1 MSVTSEAVASRRG
14 PLVVAGGVLA
24 AIVVGSLADAVLAL
38 LALAVGAPDDF
49 QPLMP
54 GSYIFLT
61 TVGVVAGAIGW
72 AIIRKVS
79 KDPEA
84 LLRWLVPTVVV
95 VSFVPDFLL
104 FGEGGAAGV
113 VALLLMHVVV
123 AVVAVFAY
131 RKVMPLS

>member
-1 MSVTSEAVASRRG
+1 MSVTSEAVVARRG

-24 AIVVGSLADAVLAL
+24 AIVVASLADAVLAL

-84 LLRWLVPTVVV
+84 LMRWLVPTVVAL
-95 VSFVPDFLL
+95 SFVPDFLL
-104 FGEGGAAGV
+104 FGEGGVAGV

>member
-1 MSVTSEAVASRRG
+1 MSVASAATPVRRG
-14 PLVVAGGVLA
+14 PLVVIGGVVG
-24 AIVVGSLADAVLAL
+24 AIVVASLADAI
-38 LALAVGAPDDF
+38 LALAALAIGAPDDF

-61 TVGVVAGAIGW
+61 AVGVIAGAIGW
-72 AIIRKVS
+72 AVVRKVS

-84 LLRWLVPTVVV
+84 LVRWLAPTLVV
-95 VSFVPDFLL
+95 VSFIPDFLL
-104 FGEGGAAGV
+104 FGDGGVAGV

-123 AVVAVFAY
+123 AVVAVYAF

>member
-1 MSVTSEAVASRRG
+1 MSVTSEAVAARRG

-84 LLRWLVPTVVV
+84 LLRWLVPTVVG

>member
-1 MSVTSEAVASRRG
+1 MSVTSEAVTARRG

-24 AIVVGSLADAVLAL
+24 AIGVGSLADAVLAL

-84 LLRWLVPTVVV
+84 LLRWLVPTVVA

-113 VALLLMHVVV
+113 VALLLMHVAV

>member
-1 MSVTSEAVASRRG
+1 MSVTSEAVAARRG

-79 KDPEA
+79 KGPEA
-84 LLRWLVPTVVV
+84 LLRWLVPTVVA

-123 AVVAVFAY
+123 AVVAVVAY